1 VRWAVVAPW
10 VALGI
15 APATSGTAWADQADD
30 LVIAGQQLATAGK
43 FDDAIAAFH
52 AADSLRPSAIHDCLI
67 GLAELRAGRLDAA
80 DRELAS
86 CRHRSTAD
94 DPLPEWLP
102 AEERRLADQ
111 RAAAQPKPKP
121 KPTPTPTRTRRSRV
135 PTLLLASGAGL
146 AVAGAAIHLAIVRPA
161 RGDLAAATTGAD
173 YDDRYG
179 RYNAARLATVGLYA
193 LGGVAMT
200 IGLVTFQRGNEVM
213 VVGARPVDGGG
224 LVTLEW
230 RR

>member
-1 VRWAVVAPW
+1 VRWVV
-10 VALGI
+10 VALGVSL
-15 APATSGTAWADQADD
+15 ATSGTAWADQADD
-30 LVIAGQQLATAGK
+30 LILAGQQLATAGK

-52 AADSLRPSAIHDCLI
+52 AADALRPSALHDCLI

-80 DRELAS
+80 EREFAACRSRATAS
-86 CRHRSTAD
+86 
-94 DPLPEWLP
+94 DPVPEWLP
-102 AEERRLADQ
+102 AEEQKLADQ
-111 RAAAQPKPKP
+111 RVAAQPKPVPTTP
-121 KPTPTPTRTRRSRV
+121 KRARRSRV
-135 PTLLLASGAGL
+135 PTLLIAGGAGL

-161 RGDLAAATTGAD
+161 RADLAAAATGAD
-173 YDDRYG
+173 YDDHYG

-193 LGGVAMT
+193 LGGVAVA
-200 IGLVTFQRGNEVM
+200 IGLVTYRRGNEVT